1 VSIVSDDSEAVC
13 SECKTYVSVYR
24 IAGSDN
30 DPRTRL
36 CAFGIRKI
44 TPSCK
49 VTEAIEGVELLM
61 LRRNGTRA
69 VLSEGARIR

>member
-1 VSIVSDDSEAVC
+1 VPDDSEVVC
-13 SECKTYVSVYR
+13 SECKTYASVYR

-44 TPSCK
+44 TPSCG
-49 VTEAIEGVELLM
+49 VTGVIEGVELLM
-61 LRRNGTRA
+61 LHRNGTGA
-69 VLSEGARIR
+69 ALSEGATTG